1 MKVAM
6 RIAFGLAA
14 FVFVAGVV
22 YYVAS
27 NEWRGTV
34 MLIVLSLSLSYLG
47 LVFRGA
53 LRRAAVPATAETM
66 AEEEAAE
73 AEVTPTIWPFVI
85 SLAAVLVVL
94 GAVIATWV
102 LIPGVILL
110 AGAGVGW
117 FLDIKHQWHPGEIHA
132 AAVTSGGA
140 GASSL
145 QGEEQPDEADRE

>member
-14 FVFVAGVV
+14 FVLVAGVV

-27 NEWRGTV
+27 NEWRGSV
-34 MLIVLSLSLSYLG
+34 FLVVLACSVTYLG

-53 LRRAAVPATAETM
+53 VRRASIAPTPDTM
-66 AEEEAAE
+66 AEEEIAE

-85 SLAAVLVVL
+85 SLGAVLIVL
-94 GAVIATWV
+94 GVVVATWL

-110 AGAGVGW
+110 GGAGAGW
-117 FLDIKHQWHPGEIHA
+117 FVDIKRQWHPGELHA
-132 AAVTSGGA
+132 AAGRA
-140 GASSL
+140 PSSL
-145 QGEEQPDEADRE
+145 QGQEHPDEGDGD

>member
-1 MKVAM
+1 VKVVM

-14 FVFVAGVV
+14 FLLAAGVV

-27 NEWRGTV
+27 DEWRGSV
-34 MLIVLSLSLSYLG
+34 MLIVLCLAVVYLG

-53 LRRAAVPATAETM
+53 VRRASLPATPETM
-66 AEEEAAE
+66 AGEEIAE
-73 AEVTPTIWPFVI
+73 AEVSPTIWPFVI
-85 SLAAVLVVL
+85 SLAALLIVL

-110 AGAGVGW
+110 AGAGAGW
-117 FLDIKHQWHPGEIHA
+117 FLDIKHQWHPGEVHA
-132 AAVTSGGA
+132 AAVAA
-140 GASSL
+140 GRASPL

>member
-6 RIAFGLAA
+6 RIAFGLSA

-27 NEWRGTV
+27 DEWRGTV
-34 MLIVLSLSLSYLG
+34 MLIVLAFAVLYLG

-53 LRRAAVPATAETM
+53 VRRASLPATPETM
-66 AEEEAAE
+66 AEEEIAE

-85 SLAAVLVVL
+85 SIAAVLIVL
-94 GAVIATWV
+94 GAVVAGWV
-102 LIPGVILL
+102 LIPGLILL

-117 FLDIKHQWHPGEIHA
+117 FLDVKHQWHPGELHA
-132 AAVTSGGA
+132 AAAAA
-140 GASSL
+140 GRDVPTVP
-145 QGEEQPDEADRE
+145 GERQPDEGDRE